1 MTIFKIDRLGSKGDG
16 IGRSGEA
23 MMFVNKVI
31 AGEVVELAHGKL
43 KRIIETSPERQAA
56 FCQYYDT
63 CGGCKFQH
71 WQPAPYAEWK
81 RNLVT
86 EALRSQGIDA
96 EVSALVDAH
105 GAGRRRV
112 SLHVRQINS
121 AWVAG
126 FMEAKSHDLVAI
138 DMCPVLVPQ
147 LAHAPAL
154 AASFGPSLGNCDV
167 MITVADNGLD
177 VAIKAER
184 QAANKHIAQFRVIM
198 EKYKIMRLALN
209 DEVVA
214 QLTTPTIAI
223 GPAHIQLPVNSF
235 LQATA
240 AGEDELVRL
249 AKTHLS
255 KAKKILDL
263 FCGVGPF
270 TFRLAEIGKVHG
282 IDSDKNAV
290 ASLLQATRFV
300 QGLKPIT
307 AEARDLFDNPLVPE
321 ELNEYDSVIFDPPR
335 AGAENQS
342 KNLAKSKVKRIVAI
356 ACDVQSFA
364 RDAAILVKGGYK
376 IGSITPVDQFKYSAH
391 VEIVASF
398 TRR

>member
-31 AGEVVELAHGKL
+31 VGETVELVQGKL
-43 KRIIETSPERQAA
+43 KRIVEASLERQPA

-71 WQPAPYAEWK
+71 WQHAPYAEWK
-81 RNLVT
+81 RGLVVD
-86 EALRSQGIDA
+86 ALRYQGIDA
-96 EVSALVDAH
+96 EVFPLIDAH

-112 SLHVRQINS
+112 SLHVRQIDG

-147 LAHAPAL
+147 LASAPAL
-154 AASFGPSLGNCDV
+154 AASFGPALGNCDV

-184 QAANKHIAQFRVIM
+184 QAANKHIAQFRLIM
-198 EKYKIMRLALN
+198 ERHKVMRLALN

-223 GPAHIQLPVNSF
+223 GPAHLQLPVNSF

-255 KAKKILDL
+255 KAKRILDL
-263 FCGVGPF
+263 YCGVGPF
-270 TFRLAEIGKVHG
+270 TFRLAEIGKIHA
-282 IDSDKNAV
+282 IDLDKNAV

-300 QGLKPIT
+300 QSLKPIT

-321 ELNEYDSVIFDPPR
+321 ELNEFDSVIFDPPR
-335 AGAENQS
+335 AGAEAQA
-342 KNLAKSKVKRIVAI
+342 KNLAKSKVKRIVSV
-356 ACDVQSFA
+356 ACDVQTFA

-376 IGSITPVDQFKYSAH
+376 LGQVTPVDQFKYSAH
-391 VEIVASF
+391 IEIVASF

>member
-16 IGRSGEA
+16 IGRMGEA
-23 MMFVNKVI
+23 TMFVNKVI
-31 AGEVVELAHGKL
+31 AGETVELAHGKL
-43 KRIIETSPERQAA
+43 KRIVEASPERQSA
-56 FCQYYDT
+56 FCRYYDT

-71 WQPAPYAEWK
+71 WQQAPYAEWK
-81 RNLVT
+81 RKLVV

-96 EVSALVDAH
+96 PVEPLIDAH

-112 SLHVRQINS
+112 SLHVRQNEGI
-121 AWVAG
+121 WVAG

-138 DMCPVLVPQ
+138 DLCPVLVPQ
-147 LAHAPAL
+147 LAAAPAL
-154 AASFGPSLGNCDV
+154 AASFGPALGNCDV

-198 EKYKIMRLALN
+198 ENFKIMRLALN
-209 DEVVA
+209 DEVEA

-223 GPAHIQLPVNSF
+223 GAAHLQLPINSF

-249 AKTHLS
+249 TKTHLS

-300 QGLKPIT
+300 HGLKPIT

-321 ELNEYDSVIFDPPR
+321 ELNEYDSAVFDPPR
-335 AGAENQS
+335 AGAEEQA
-342 KNLAKSKVKRIVAI
+342 KNLAKSKVKRIVAV

-376 IGSITPVDQFKYSAH
+376 FGKITPVDQFKFSAH
-391 VEIVASF
+391 VEIVANF
-398 TRR
+398 VR

>member
-1 MTIFKIDRLGSKGDG
+1 MTIVKIDRLGSKGDG
-16 IGRSGEA
+16 IGRVGDA
-23 MMFVNKVI
+23 NVFVTKVL
-31 AGEVVELAHGKL
+31 AGETVEISQGKL
-43 KRIIETSPERQAA
+43 KRVVEPSSERIAA
-56 FCQYYDT
+56 FCKYFDQ

-71 WQPAPYAEWK
+71 WQLAPYAEWK
-81 RNLVT
+81 RSLVVD
-86 EALRSQGIDA
+86 ALKSQGIVTTVDP
-96 EVSALVDAH
+96 LIDAH

-112 SLHVRQINS
+112 SLHVRQIGGE
-121 AWVAG
+121 WVAG

-147 LAHAPAL
+147 LAEATAL
-154 AASFGPSLGNCDV
+154 AASFGPALGNCDV

-177 VAIKAER
+177 VAVKAER
-184 QAANKHIAQFRVIM
+184 EAANKHIAQFRLIM
-198 EKYKIMRLALN
+198 EKFKIMRLALN

-214 QLTTPTIAI
+214 QLTMPTIAI
-223 GPAHIQLPVNSF
+223 GPAHLQLPINSF

-249 AKTHLS
+249 AKTHFV

-282 IDSDKNAV
+282 IDSDKSAV

-307 AEARDLFDNPLVPE
+307 ALARDLFDNPLVAE
-321 ELNEYDSVIFDPPR
+321 ELNEFDSVIFDPPR
-335 AGAENQS
+335 AGAEEQC
-342 KNLAKSKVKRIVAI
+342 KHLAKSKVKRIVAV

-364 RDAAILVKGGYK
+364 RDAAILIKGGYK
-376 IGSITPVDQFKYSAH
+376 IGQVTPVDQFKYSAH

>member
-1 MTIFKIDRLGSKGDG
+1 MTIVKIDRLGSKGDG
-16 IGRSGEA
+16 IGRIGDA
-23 MMFVNKVI
+23 NVFVTKVL
-31 AGEVVELAHGKL
+31 AGETVELSQGKL
-43 KRIIETSPERQAA
+43 KRIVEPSSERIAA
-56 FCQYYDT
+56 FCKYFDQ

-71 WQPAPYAEWK
+71 WQHAPYAEWK
-81 RNLVT
+81 RSLVVD
-86 EALRSQGIDA
+86 ALKSQGIDA
-96 EVSALVDAH
+96 VVEPLIDAH

-112 SLHVRQINS
+112 SLHVRQIGGE
-121 AWVAG
+121 WVAG

-147 LAHAPAL
+147 LSAATEL

-184 QAANKHIAQFRVIM
+184 QAANKHIAQFRIIM
-198 EKYKIMRLALN
+198 EKHKVMRLALN

-223 GPAHIQLPVNSF
+223 GPAHLQLPVNSF

-240 AGEDELVRL
+240 VGENELVRL
-249 AKTHLS
+249 AKTHLA

-282 IDSDKNAV
+282 IDLDKNAV

-307 AEARDLFDNPLVPE
+307 ATARDLFDNPLVAE
-321 ELNEYDSVIFDPPR
+321 ELNEFDSVIFDPPR
-335 AGAENQS
+335 AGAEQQA
-342 KNLAKSKVKRIVAI
+342 KNLAKSKVKRVVSV

-364 RDAAILVKGGYK
+364 RDAAILIKGGYK
-376 IGSITPVDQFKYSAH
+376 IGQVTPVDQFKYSSH

>member
-1 MTIFKIDRLGSKGDG
+1 MTLLKIDRLGSKGDG
-16 IGRSGEA
+16 IGIFDNA
-23 MMFVNKVI
+23 NVFVTKVL
-31 AGEVVELAHGKL
+31 AGETVEVIEGKL
-43 KRIIETSPERQAA
+43 KHIVESSPDRIAA
-56 FCQYYDT
+56 FCKYFDR

-71 WQPAPYAEWK
+71 WQHAPYAEWK
-81 RNLVT
+81 RALVVD
-86 EALRSQGIDA
+86 ALKSKGIDA
-96 EVSALVDAH
+96 VVDPLVDAH

-112 SLHVRQINS
+112 ALHVRQVGGQWI
-121 AWVAG
+121 AG
-126 FMEAKSHDLVAI
+126 FMEAKSHDLVDI
-138 DMCPVLVPQ
+138 DVCPVLVPQ
-147 LAHAPAL
+147 LEKATAL
-154 AASFGPSLGNCDV
+154 ASSFGPTLGNCDV

-177 VAIKAER
+177 VAVKAER
-184 QAANKHIAQFRVIM
+184 EAANKHIAQFRLIM
-198 EKYKIMRLALN
+198 DKYKIMRLALN

-214 QLTTPTIAI
+214 QFTTPTIAI
-223 GPAHIQLPVNSF
+223 ASAHVQLPINSF

-240 AGEDELVRL
+240 AGEDELIRL
-249 AKTHLS
+249 AKTHLT

-282 IDSDKNAV
+282 IDLDKKAI

-307 AEARDLFDNPLVPE
+307 AEARDLFDNPLVAA
-321 ELNEYDSVIFDPPR
+321 ELNEFDSVIFDPPR
-335 AGAENQS
+335 AGAEEQC
-342 KNLAKSKVKRIVAI
+342 KHLAKSKVKRIVAV

-364 RDAAILVKGGYK
+364 RDSAILIKGGFK
-376 IGSITPVDQFKYSAH
+376 IGHVTPVDQFKYSAH

>member
-1 MTIFKIDRLGSKGDG
+1 MTIVKIDRLGSKGDG
-16 IGRSGEA
+16 ISRVGDA
-23 MMFVNKVI
+23 NVFVTKVL
-31 AGEVVELAHGKL
+31 AGETVEISQGKL
-43 KRIIETSPERQAA
+43 KRVVEPSSERIAA
-56 FCQYYDT
+56 FCKYFDK

-71 WQPAPYAEWK
+71 WQHAPYAEWK
-81 RNLVT
+81 RSLVV
-86 EALRSQGIDA
+86 EALRSQGIVTTVDP
-96 EVSALVDAH
+96 LIDAH

-112 SLHVRQINS
+112 SLHVRQIGGE
-121 AWVAG
+121 WVAG

-138 DMCPVLVPQ
+138 DVCPVLVPQ
-147 LAHAPAL
+147 LAGATAL
-154 AASFGPSLGNCDV
+154 AASFGSTLGNCDV

-177 VAIKAER
+177 VAVKAER
-184 QAANKHIAQFRVIM
+184 EAANKHIAQFRLIM

-214 QLTTPTIAI
+214 QLTMPTIAI
-223 GPAHIQLPVNSF
+223 GPAHLQLPINSF

-249 AKTHLS
+249 AKTHFI

-282 IDSDKNAV
+282 IDSDKSAV

-307 AEARDLFDNPLVPE
+307 ALARDLFDNPLVAE
-321 ELNEYDSVIFDPPR
+321 ELNEFDSVIFDPPR
-335 AGAENQS
+335 AGAEEQC
-342 KNLAKSKVKRIVAI
+342 KHLAKSKVKRIVAV

-364 RDAAILVKGGYK
+364 RDAAVLIKGGYK
-376 IGSITPVDQFKYSAH
+376 IGQVTPVDQFKYSAH

>member
-1 MTIFKIDRLGSKGDG
+1 MTLLKIDRLGSKGDG
-16 IGRSGEA
+16 IGIFDNA
-23 MMFVNKVI
+23 NVFVTKVL
-31 AGEVVELAHGKL
+31 AGETVEVIEGKL
-43 KRIIETSPERQAA
+43 KHIVESSPDRIAA
-56 FCQYYDT
+56 FCKYFDR

-71 WQPAPYAEWK
+71 WQHAPYAEWK
-81 RNLVT
+81 RALVVD
-86 EALRSQGIDA
+86 ALKSKGIDA
-96 EVSALVDAH
+96 VVDPLVDAH

-112 SLHVRQINS
+112 ALHVRQVGGQ
-121 AWVAG
+121 WVAG
-126 FMEAKSHDLVAI
+126 FMEAKSHDLVDI
-138 DMCPVLVPQ
+138 DVCPVLVPQ
-147 LAHAPAL
+147 LEEATAL
-154 AASFGPSLGNCDV
+154 ASSFGPTLGNCDV

-177 VAIKAER
+177 VAVKAER
-184 QAANKHIAQFRVIM
+184 EAANKHIAQFRLIM
-198 EKYKIMRLALN
+198 DKYKIMRLALN

-214 QLTTPTIAI
+214 QFTTPTIAI
-223 GPAHIQLPVNSF
+223 ASAHVQLPINSF

-240 AGEDELVRL
+240 AGEDELIRL
-249 AKTHLS
+249 AKTHLT

-282 IDSDKNAV
+282 IDLDKKAI

-307 AEARDLFDNPLVPE
+307 AEARDLFDNPLVAA
-321 ELNEYDSVIFDPPR
+321 ELNEFDSVIFDPPR
-335 AGAENQS
+335 AGAEEQC
-342 KNLAKSKVKRIVAI
+342 KHLAKSKVKRIVAV

-364 RDAAILVKGGYK
+364 RDSAILIKGGFK
-376 IGSITPVDQFKYSAH
+376 IGHVTPVDQFKYSAH

>member
-31 AGEVVELAHGKL
+31 AGEVVELVHGKL
-43 KRIIETSPERQAA
+43 KRIVEPSLERQPA

-71 WQPAPYAEWK
+71 WQQAPYAEWK
-81 RNLVT
+81 RNLVV
-86 EALRSQGIDA
+86 EALRSQAIDA
-96 EVSALVDAH
+96 AVEPLIDAH

-112 SLHVRQINS
+112 SLHVRQS
-121 AWVAG
+121 EGTWAAG

-147 LAHAPAL
+147 LSSAPAL

-184 QAANKHIAQFRVIM
+184 QAANKHIAQFRIIM
-198 EKYKIMRLALN
+198 EQHKIVRLALN

-214 QLTTPTIAI
+214 QLTTPTVAI
-223 GPAHIQLPVNSF
+223 GSAHLQLPVNSF

-249 AKTHLS
+249 AKSHLG

-290 ASLLQATRFV
+290 ASILQATRFV

-307 AEARDLFDNPLVPE
+307 AQARDLFNNPLVPE
-321 ELNEYDSVIFDPPR
+321 ELNEFDSVVFDPPR
-335 AGAENQS
+335 AGAESQA
-342 KNLAKSKVKRIVAI
+342 KNLAKSKVKRIVAV

-364 RDAAILVKGGYK
+364 RDAAILVKSGYK
-376 IGSITPVDQFKYSAH
+376 LGQVTPVDQFKYSAH

>member
-1 MTIFKIDRLGSKGDG
+1 MTIVKIDRLGSKGDG
-16 IGRSGEA
+16 IGSVGDA
-23 MMFVNKVI
+23 NVYVTKVL
-31 AGEVVELAHGKL
+31 AGETVEVVQGKL
-43 KRIIETSPERQAA
+43 KRIVEPSSERIVA
-56 FCQYYDT
+56 FCKYFDH

-71 WQPAPYAEWK
+71 WQHAPYAEWK
-81 RNLVT
+81 RGLVVD
-86 EALRSQGIDA
+86 ALKSKGIVA
-96 EVSALVDAH
+96 QVEPLIDAH

-112 SLHVRQINS
+112 SLHVRQIGGE
-121 AWVAG
+121 WVAG

-138 DMCPVLVPQ
+138 DVCPVLVPQ
-147 LAHAPAL
+147 LADATAL

-177 VAIKAER
+177 VAVKAER
-184 QAANKHIAQFRVIM
+184 EAANKHIAQFRMIM
-198 EKYKIMRLALN
+198 EKFKIMRLALN

-223 GPAHIQLPVNSF
+223 GPAHLQLPVNSF

-270 TFRLAEIGKVHG
+270 TFRLAEIAKVHG

-307 AEARDLFDNPLVPE
+307 VQARDLFDNPLVAE
-321 ELNEYDSVIFDPPR
+321 ELNEFDSVIFDPPR
-335 AGAENQS
+335 VGAEEQC
-342 KNLAKSKVKRIVAI
+342 KQLAKSKVQRIVAM
-356 ACDVQSFA
+356 AGDVQSFA
-364 RDAAILVKGGYK
+364 RDAAILIKGGFK
-376 IGSITPVDQFKYSAH
+376 IGQVTPVDQFKYSAH

>member
-1 MTIFKIDRLGSKGDG
+1 MTIVKIDRLGSKGDG
-16 IGRSGEA
+16 MGLVGDTNV
-23 MMFVNKVI
+23 FLTKVL
-31 AGEVVELAHGKL
+31 AGETVEVNQGKL
-43 KRIIETSPERQAA
+43 KRIVEPSSERISA
-56 FCQYYDT
+56 FCRYFEH

-71 WQPAPYAEWK
+71 WQQAPYAVWK
-81 RNLVT
+81 RSLVVDALKSKGI
-86 EALRSQGIDA
+86 EAVVEPLI
-96 EVSALVDAH
+96 DAH

-112 SLHVRQINS
+112 ALHVRQS
-121 AWVAG
+121 GDEWVAG
-126 FMEAKSHDLVAI
+126 FMEAKTHDLVAI
-138 DMCPVLVPQ
+138 DLCAVLVPQ
-147 LAHAPAL
+147 LVDATKL
-154 AASFGPSLGNCDV
+154 AASFGPTLGNCDV

-177 VAIKAER
+177 VAIKADR
-184 QAANKHIAQFRVIM
+184 QAANKHVAQFRMIM
-198 EKYKIMRLALN
+198 EKYKVMRLALN

-223 GPAHIQLPVNSF
+223 GPAHLQLPINSF

-240 AGEDELVRL
+240 AGEDDLVRI
-249 AKTHLS
+249 AKAHFK

-307 AEARDLFDNPLVPE
+307 AEARDLFDNPLVAE

-335 AGAENQS
+335 AGAEEQC
-342 KNLAKSKVKRIVAI
+342 KHLAKSKVKRIVSV

-364 RDAAILVKGGYK
+364 RDAAILIKGGFK
-376 IGSITPVDQFKYSAH
+376 IGQVTPIDQFKYSAH
-391 VEIVASF
+391 VEIVANF
-398 TRR
+398 TRQ

>member
-1 MTIFKIDRLGSKGDG
+1 MTLVKIDRLGSKGDG
-16 IGRSGEA
+16 IGIVGDA
-23 MMFVNKVI
+23 NVFVTKVL
-31 AGEVVELAHGKL
+31 AGETVEVIQGRL
-43 KRIIETSPERQAA
+43 KRIVEPSPERIAA
-56 FCQYYDT
+56 FCKYFDH

-71 WQPAPYAEWK
+71 WQHAPYAEWK
-81 RNLVT
+81 RSLVVDS
-86 EALRSQGIDA
+86 LKSKGIDA
-96 EVSALVDAH
+96 AVDPLIDAH

-112 SLHVRQINS
+112 ALHVRQVGGE
-121 AWVAG
+121 WVAG

-138 DMCPVLVPQ
+138 AVCPVLVPQ
-147 LAHAPAL
+147 LSEATAL
-154 AASFGPSLGNCDV
+154 AASFGPTLGNCDV

-177 VAIKAER
+177 VAVKAER
-184 QAANKHIAQFRVIM
+184 EAANKHIAQFRLIM
-198 EKYKIMRLALN
+198 EKFKIMRLALN

-223 GPAHIQLPVNSF
+223 ASAHVQLPINSF

-240 AGEDELVRL
+240 AGEDELIRL
-249 AKTHLS
+249 AKTHFT

-282 IDSDKNAV
+282 IDLDKKAV

-307 AEARDLFDNPLVPE
+307 AEARDLFDNPLVAE
-321 ELNEYDSVIFDPPR
+321 ELNEFDSVIFDPPR
-335 AGAENQS
+335 AGAEEQC
-342 KNLAKSKVKRIVAI
+342 KNLAKSKVKRIVAV

-364 RDAAILVKGGYK
+364 RDAAILIKGGFK
-376 IGSITPVDQFKYSAH
+376 IGQVTPVDQFKYSAH

>member
-16 IGRSGEA
+16 IGRIGEA
-23 MMFVNKVI
+23 TMFVNKVI
-31 AGEVVELAHGKL
+31 AGETVELAHGKL
-43 KRIIETSPERQAA
+43 KRIVEASPERQSA
-56 FCQYYDT
+56 FCRYYDT

-71 WQPAPYAEWK
+71 WQQAPYAEWK
-81 RNLVT
+81 RNLVV
-86 EALRSQGIDA
+86 EALRSQDIDA
-96 EVSALVDAH
+96 PVEPLIDAH

-112 SLHVRQINS
+112 SLHVRQIEGI
-121 AWVAG
+121 WVAG

-138 DMCPVLVPQ
+138 DLCPVLVPQ
-147 LAHAPAL
+147 LAAAPAL
-154 AASFGPSLGNCDV
+154 AASFGPALGNCDV

-198 EKYKIMRLALN
+198 ENFKIMRLALN

-223 GPAHIQLPVNSF
+223 GAAHLQLPINSF

-249 AKTHLS
+249 TKTHLS

-321 ELNEYDSVIFDPPR
+321 ELNEYDSAVFDPPR
-335 AGAENQS
+335 AGAEEQA
-342 KNLAKSKVKRIVAI
+342 KNLAKSKVKRIVAV

-376 IGSITPVDQFKYSAH
+376 IGQITPVDQFKFSAH
-391 VEIVASF
+391 VEIVANF
-398 TRR
+398 VR